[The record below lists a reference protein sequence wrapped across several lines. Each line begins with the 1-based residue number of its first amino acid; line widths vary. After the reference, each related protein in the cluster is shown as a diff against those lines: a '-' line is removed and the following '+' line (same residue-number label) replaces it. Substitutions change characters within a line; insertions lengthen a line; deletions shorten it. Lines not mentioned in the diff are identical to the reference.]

1 MNPYFVVR
9 LIFAIGASGGPD
21 IGGENASGGARG
33 RAKKSQKIPII
44 VAGKKIIPIFA
55 LPDFGTKQL
64 TIA

>member
-1 MNPYFVVR
+1 MNPCLLYGSFLQLEHR
-9 LIFAIGASGGPD
+9 AARISEKKIKAAAHGAKP
-21 IGGENASGGARG
+21 
-33 RAKKSQKIPII
+33 KSQKIPII